1 MAKATK
7 TDGSGAKA
15 QAGKA
20 GRKLTLAHVTHEA
33 VEQLG
38 GIGTVLEGLMT
49 SPVYKAAVGRSIL
62 IGPTNTSHG
71 AGAEGRLGD
80 HGKVLYSSV
89 DGIDEL
95 HLGPKL
101 RPIEWA
107 FNTPIVYGTRHYAP
121 HGTRRTGEA
130 EVLLL
135 DVSASNETRVNGTKA
150 TLWEHFDLDCARYQN
165 LWDFE
170 EYARL
175 AEPAYYALMALLKDA
190 ELPCVMFSHEF
201 MGMPAALYAM
211 AADPKNFRTVFHAH
225 ECSTARRV
233 VEDHA
238 GHDVM
243 FYNAMRE
250 ARSQGMYVEEV
261 FGDLDHF
268 FRHALVRRTHLCDG
282 IIAVGDAT
290 AEELHFLDSKFDGH
304 PIDMVYNGIPSPT
317 ISAEEKLE
325 SRKMLLDYS
334 EAALGFR
341 PDFLFSHVTRPVISK
356 GLWRDLQVC
365 HELEPMLKK
374 NKQTA
379 ALYILTSAGGVRS
392 AQDVSAMEKQYGWPT
407 DHRVGYPDLVGP
419 EEDLW
424 RDIEKFNAHH
434 DHVKIVLVN
443 QFGWTRDRIGSK
455 LDAKMDMGHFRQS
468 VDVEFGMSTYEPFGI
483 SPLEPLHAGAI
494 CVISNVCGC
503 AGFVNHVTDGN
514 PPSNVLIA
522 DYIELKADWHLGDLT
537 AMTTLERDEIEDRVA
552 GELARELYD
561 RLPKNDAARKAL
573 LTVGQKLAKKMGWD
587 TVVEA
592 GMLPMLERIMHR
604 KLAGKREAVS
614 AR

>member
-1 MAKATK
+1 MAKASSNRQPDRAAK
-7 TDGSGAKA
+7 T
-15 QAGKA
+15 GKSN
-20 GRKLTLAHVTHEA
+20 RKLTIAHVTHEA

-49 SPVYKAAVGRSIL
+49 SPNYKAAVGRSIL
-62 IGPTNTSHG
+62 VGPTNTSHG
-71 AGAEGRLGD
+71 SGADGRLGD

-95 HLGPKL
+95 HLAPRL

-135 DVSASNETRVNGTKA
+135 DVSNSNEQRVNDVKA
-150 TLWEHFDLDCARYQN
+150 TLWEHFDLDCARYQT

-175 AEPAYYALMALLKDA
+175 AAPAYYALMALLKEA
-190 ELPCVMFSHEF
+190 ELPCVLFSHEF

-225 ECSTARRV
+225 ECSTARRL
-233 VEDHA
+233 VEDHP

-250 ARSQGMYVEEV
+250 ARAQGLYVEDV
-261 FGDLDHF
+261 FGPLDHF

-290 AEELHFLDSKFDGH
+290 AEELHFLDKAFDGH

-317 ISAEEKLE
+317 ITPEEKLA
-325 SRKMLLDYS
+325 SRAMLLDYT

-341 PDFLFSHVTRPVISK
+341 PDYLFSHVTRPVISK

-365 HELEPMLKK
+365 HELEPILKK
-374 NKQTA
+374 KKERA
-379 ALYILTSAGGVRS
+379 VLYILTSAGGVRGP
-392 AQDVSAMEKQYGWPT
+392 QDVAAMEKQYGWPI
-407 DHRVGYPDLVGP
+407 DHRAGYPDLVGP
-419 EEDLW
+419 EENIW
-424 RDIEKFNAHH
+424 RDVEKFNSHH
-434 DHVKIVLVN
+434 EQVKVVLVN
-443 QFGWTRDRIGSK
+443 QFGWSRDRIGAK
-455 LDAKMDMGHFRQS
+455 LDGRMDMGHFRQS

-483 SPLEPLHAGAI
+483 SPLEPLHAGAV
-494 CVISNVCGC
+494 CVISKVCGC
-503 AGFVNHVTDGN
+503 AGFVNHVTGDQ
-514 PPSNVLIA
+514 PPRTVLIA
-522 DYIELKADWHLGDLT
+522 DYVELKADWKLDDLT
-537 AMTTLERDEIEDRVA
+537 QMTMVERDEIEDRVA
-552 GELARELYD
+552 GEIARDLYA
-561 RLPKNDAARKAL
+561 RLPKDDKERKAL
-573 LTVGQKLAKKMGWD
+573 LAEGQKLARKMGWD
-587 TVVEA
+587 TVVEE
-592 GMLPMLERIMHR
+592 GMLPMLERIMDR
-604 KLAGKREAVS
+604 PLAGQGEVVKR
-614 AR
+614 